1 MKFLQVKLERCNDT
15 FCLPTTPKVV
25 YGLKGSSADMFL
37 DNAEYRK
44 FLFRE
49 FGVSTVDEESA
60 AVVMVSFNIYHISQ
74 ISFVCMLIFAVQYSK
89 ANKLI

>member
-1 MKFLQVKLERCNDT
+1 MFLCMANHNILIVKFLQVKLERCNDT
-15 FCLPTTPKVV
+15 FCLPTTPQVV
-25 YGLKGSSADMFL
+25 YGLKGASADMFL

-60 AVVMVSFNIYHISQ
+60 AVVMVSFNI
-74 ISFVCMLIFAVQYSK
+74 SFS
-89 ANKLI
+89 

>member
-1 MKFLQVKLERCNDT
+1 VKFLQVKLERCNDT
-15 FCLPTTPKVV
+15 FCLPTTPQVV

-60 AVVMVSFNIYHISQ
+60 AVVMVRFNSLYASYF
-74 ISFVCMLIFAVQYSK
+74 SYLYGYQY
-89 ANKLI
+89 LQYIPIM

>member
-1 MKFLQVKLERCNDT
+1 VKFLQVKLERCNDT
-15 FCLPTTPKVV
+15 FCLPTTPQVV

-60 AVVMVSFNIYHISQ
+60 AVVMVSFNSLYASYF
-74 ISFVCMLIFAVQYSK
+74 SFIWLPIFAVHPDHV
-89 ANKLI
+89 I